1 MLDNK
6 ETLLTESNLH
16 QQQHLQ
22 YQQEDFE
29 TILTIE
35 ASSTAHGP
43 IRDECGNN
51 IFGLH
56 EVYGIIN
63 ARDDI
68 TFTSDSSDI
77 SAHQLELL
85 TPTIGETSAT
95 ALKADLETL
104 KAIHAEYKAKRNSLR
119 RALRYNPYRSLF
131 HMGGEL
137 CEDIVKGGLFDV
149 DFRWRNWSR
158 AYPFHGCMPCVV
170 LEYLSMLLWLILF
183 AIWLML
189 WLMLMLIA
197 ESLLFYVVLP
207 LFCVLAILDFVFFFR
222 LG

>member
-35 ASSTAHGP
+35 ASSRAHGP
-43 IRDECGNN
+43 IRDECGNDECDNN
-51 IFGLH
+51 IVWH

-63 ARDDI
+63 AGDDI

-77 SAHQLELL
+77 SAYQLELL

-131 HMGGEL
+131 YMGGEL
-137 CEDIVKGGLFDV
+137 FEDMGNCFDGL
-149 DFRWRNWSR
+149 R
-158 AYPFHGCMPCVV
+158 AYLRTFLGSMLCIV
-170 LEYLSMLLWLILF
+170 LEYLSMLLWL
-183 AIWLML
+183 ML
-189 WLMLMLIA
+189 GVSIGLYVLLALIFVPA
-197 ESLLFYVVLP
+197 L
-207 LFCVLAILDFVFFFR
+207 LDFVFFFR

>member
-6 ETLLTESNLH
+6 ETLLTEYNLH

-35 ASSTAHGP
+35 ASSIAHGP

-51 IFGLH
+51 IFWH
-56 EVYGIIN
+56 KVYGIIN
-63 ARDDI
+63 AGDDI

-131 HMGGEL
+131 YLEGEL
-137 CEDIVKGGLFDV
+137 FKDMGNCFDGLSV
-149 DFRWRNWSR
+149 TLR
-158 AYPFHGCMPCVV
+158 AYLRIFPW
-170 LEYLSMLLWLILF
+170 SML
-183 AIWLML
+183 
-189 WLMLMLIA
+189 
-197 ESLLFYVVLP
+197 YVVLQNLSILLLFGLYVGLP
-207 LFCVLAILDFVFFFR
+207 LIFVPALLDFVFFFR

>member
-35 ASSTAHGP
+35 ASSRAHGP

-51 IFGLH
+51 IFWH
-56 EVYGIIN
+56 KVYGIIN
-63 ARDDI
+63 AGDDI
-68 TFTSDSSDI
+68 TFTSDSSGI
-77 SAHQLELL
+77 SAYQLELL

-131 HMGGEL
+131 YLEGEL
-137 CEDIVKGGLFDV
+137 FKDIVNCFDGL
-149 DFRWRNWSR
+149 R
-158 AYPFHGCMPCVV
+158 AYLRIFLWSMLYVV
-170 LEYLSMLLWLILF
+170 LEYLSILLWSMLVCYVLLLI
-183 AIWLML
+183 
-189 WLMLMLIA
+189 
-197 ESLLFYVVLP
+197 
-207 LFCVLAILDFVFFFR
+207 CVPALLDFVFFFR